1 MSPNRLT
8 KFRVAVYGILVLDC
22 KVLLTD
28 TRVPSG
34 IITNFPGGGLE
45 LGEAPVE
52 AVEREFREET
62 TITVAVEDLLFCT
75 QRFQQNPEYPHEQLI
90 HLYYRVR
97 HISGEILKTGNDDD
111 VAAVHW
117 VALNELSSKRIL
129 AVDLEFIEH
138 PAFRS
143 LFS

>member
-1 MSPNRLT
+1 
-8 KFRVAVYGILVLDC
+8 VYGVLVRDG

-45 LGEAPVE
+45 LGEAPME

-62 TITVAVEDLLFCT
+62 TIHVAVRELLFST
-75 QRFQQNPEYPHEQLI
+75 QQFQQNPEYPHEQLI
-90 HLYYRVR
+90 HLYYRVD
-97 HISGEILKTGNDDD
+97 HIQGDIVTSGNDDD

-117 VALNELSSKRIL
+117 VDLAELPSKRIL
-129 AVDLEFIEH
+129 AVDLEFVEH
-138 PAFRS
+138 PSFLKLFRK
-143 LFS
+143 

>member
-1 MSPNRLT
+1 
-8 KFRVAVYGILVLDC
+8 VYGVLVTDG

-62 TITVAVEDLLFCT
+62 TIHVAVQELLFST

-90 HLYYRVR
+90 HLYFRVD
-97 HISGEILKTGNDDD
+97 HIQGDIVTSGNDDD

-117 VALNELSSKRIL
+117 VDLAELPSKRIL
-129 AVDLEFIEH
+129 AVDLEFVEH
-138 PAFRS
+138 PSFLKLFRK
-143 LFS
+143 

>member
-1 MSPNRLT
+1 MSPDRLT
-8 KFRVAVYGILVLDC
+8 KFRVAVYGILVREG

-97 HISGEILKTGNDDD
+97 HISGEILKSGNDDD

-117 VALNELSSKRIL
+117 VALDALSSKRIL
-129 AVDLEFIEH
+129 AVDQEFIEH
-138 PAFRS
+138 PSFRS

>member
-1 MSPNRLT
+1 MSPDRLT
-8 KFRVAVYGILVLDC
+8 QFRVAVYGILVRDG
-22 KVLLTD
+22 KVLLTN

-62 TITVAVEDLLFCT
+62 TISVMVEDLLFCT

-117 VALNELSSKRIL
+117 VGLDELSSKRIL
-129 AVDLEFIEH
+129 AVDLEFVEH
-138 PAFRS
+138 PSFRA